1 MKNKGQMFLLTSV
14 IIVILLIALKI
25 SSNVPDILEKERKL
39 QGDFETEFFINSVDE
54 LSETIRI
61 SAHQSNIST
70 NVYDYSNFT
79 RTKLTERLLTFNML
93 FVGVNA
99 NHSTNQMNITVLNFL
114 NENINAV
121 LTMNGSS
128 DSQNNIADQGIWETN
143 FSYTPGNLYVLYI
156 SYDSG
161 EYNESIT
168 LDTPSNKDRYYGFF
182 DVELV
187 GTESTYKDKFQ
198 KSYKID

>member
-14 IIVILLIALKI
+14 IMVILLIALKI

-39 QGDFETEFFINSVDE
+39 HGDFETEFFINSVDE
-54 LSETIRI
+54 LSEAIRI

-143 FSYTPGNLYVLYI
+143 FSYTDGNLYVLYI

-161 EYNESIT
+161 AYNESIT
-168 LDTPSNKDRYYGFF
+168 LDTPTNKNRYYGFF

-198 KSYKID
+198 KSYKLD